1 MRNPLIYNTTRP
13 NSSDTT
19 IKEEE
24 EEEEEEEEGHAT
36 GREKNGGQKKG

>member
-24 EEEEEEEEGHAT
+24 EEEEEGHAT

>member
-1 MRNPLIYNTTRP
+1 MRNPLINTTRP

-24 EEEEEEEEGHAT
+24 EEEEEEEGHALT